1 MKKKNKGYAILSNGT
16 MMIWTL
22 LVVLPFLLL
31 FLSSITSEN
40 ELVAKGYSFFPK
52 AFSLDAYRYIM
63 KSGKTIMRAYGVS
76 IFVTAVGTV
85 CNVFLSA
92 MMAYALSVKNL
103 PGRRVMNFFV
113 FFTMLFNGGIV
124 PSYLMWSGFFHIKDT
139 IWAQLIPNLL
149 LSAWNVMLMRTYFV
163 TNIPESIY
171 EAAEIDGASHFSIF
185 FKLVLPLGKP
195 ILITMGTFAGL
206 NYWNN
211 WNNGLYFILKRTD
224 LFNVQNLLNQMAS
237 NIQYLAQ
244 SDSADMAAAMSA
256 IPATGVQMAIAFV
269 AILPIMMIFPFLQ
282 KYYAKG
288 IMLGSVKG

>member
-1 MKKKNKGYAILSNGT
+1 MRNKSKGYAILSNGT
-16 MMIWTL
+16 MIFWTL
-22 LVVLPFLLL
+22 LVILPFLLL
-31 FLSSITSEN
+31 FISSITSEN
-40 ELVAKGYSFFPK
+40 ELVANGYSFFPK
-52 AFSLDAYRYIM
+52 KLSLDAYRYIL
-63 KSGKTIMRAYGVS
+63 KSGKTIMQAYGVS
-76 IFVTAVGTV
+76 IFVTAVGTI
-85 CNVFLSA
+85 CNVFMSA
-92 MMAYALSVKNL
+92 MMAYSLSVKNL
-103 PGRRVMNFFV
+103 PGRKIMNFFV

-163 TNIPESIY
+163 TNIPESLY
-171 EAAEIDGASHFSIF
+171 EAAEIDGASHFTIF
-185 FKLVLPLGKP
+185 FKLALPLSKP

-211 WNNGLYFILKRTD
+211 WNNGLYYILKRTD
-224 LFNVQNLLNQMAS
+224 LYNVQNLLNQMAS

-244 SDSADMAAAMSA
+244 SDSSDAAAAMAS

-269 AILPIMMIFPFLQ
+269 AILPVTLIFLFLQ
-282 KYYAKG
+282 KYYTKG